1 MATDKEVE
9 DLRKQFVLLDKDG
22 SGMILASE
30 LSQALQKQN
39 FKMSTADI
47 NQLINEVDY
56 QGNGKINYSEFLTA
70 TIDQAKF
77 LDELKLRAVFNQFDT
92 DRSGKI
98 TKENIHN
105 AMQKLGM
112 EVPLSDIEAIIKT
125 HDLTKDGMISFDE
138 FKKIFDTNTNKPF
151 GADGPKTT

>member
-1 MATDKEVE
+1 
-9 DLRKQFVLLDKDG
+9 
-22 SGMILASE
+22 MIS
-30 LSQALQKQN
+30 
-39 FKMSTADI
+39 
-47 NQLINEVDY
+47 EVDY

-77 LDELKLRAVFNQFDT
+77 LDELKLRAVFSQFDT
-92 DRSGKI
+92 DKSGKI

-112 EVPLSDIEAIIKT
+112 EVPMKDIEEIIKT

-138 FKKIFDTNTNKPF
+138 FKKIFDNKS
-151 GADGPKTT
+151 T